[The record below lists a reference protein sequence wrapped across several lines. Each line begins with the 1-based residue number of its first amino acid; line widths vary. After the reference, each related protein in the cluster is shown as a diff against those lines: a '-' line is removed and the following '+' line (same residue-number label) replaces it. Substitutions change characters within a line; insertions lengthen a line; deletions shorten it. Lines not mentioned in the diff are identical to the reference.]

1 MGTIAGGQESALSR
15 LHTDTDR
22 PADLAFSDL
31 DHPVSAATV
40 DLGAFRAEQIAS
52 VLNASP
58 MLLIANAGIAL
69 GFGRLAA
76 YQFAPLLVLLWT
88 FATVVPSLLLLYY
101 WWRNRDRQW
110 KSAPLRAIRQA
121 EGCAVALGL
130 VWAALPALFFDAAND
145 DMRVLVV
152 ALTFAI
158 SGIGSY
164 ALARIPTAAILFS
177 SLVAGSLSITSVKLG
192 GEIGL
197 SFGFFAILYGFVIA
211 GLVLNEHRL
220 TLQHAAA
227 GQEVQRQKDIIS
239 LLLNDFEQGASDWL
253 WETDRDGRL
262 TYFSQRLCDVLHRPA
277 AAIERQS
284 LADAA
289 GVAPGWA
296 GWRGFAEAMA
306 ERRTISDC
314 LLEAVHGGERAW
326 WHVDARPL
334 FGSDGE
340 FIGYRGVGRDVTED
354 RRAKEQLIRAKE
366 AAEAASTSKS
376 QFLSVMSHELRTPLN
391 SIIGFSQLL
400 ASSQADYLSDAARS
414 EYFKTIL
421 ESGSHLK
428 TLIDDI
434 LDATR
439 IERGTITLVEQ
450 EIDAAELVEVAVKM
464 CRDAAEKADV
474 VIVARVVDGIE
485 IKGDITRLK
494 QVLINLIANAAKFS
508 KPGEFADVAMER
520 TAGGGL
526 AVVVRDSGIGI
537 NPDDIKRIF
546 EPFVQADEGMSR
558 RFGGVGLGL
567 SIARKIAQ
575 LHGGDVTIESRAGS
589 GTTASLLLPA
599 ERVAWPE
606 PVRPP
611 AAAATAAV

>member
-1 MGTIAGGQESALSR
+1 MGMIAGGQESALLR
-15 LHTDTDR
+15 LHAGTDR

-31 DHPVSAATV
+31 DQPVSASSV

-52 VLNASP
+52 VVNASP

-69 GFGRLAA
+69 GFERLASDR
-76 YQFAPLLVLLWT
+76 FATLPVHLWT
-88 FATVVPSLLLLYY
+88 FAAVIPSLLLVYY

-121 EGCAVALGL
+121 EGCAVVLGL
-130 VWAALPALFFDAAND
+130 VWAALPALFFDAANH

-177 SLVAGSLSITSVKLG
+177 SLIAGSLSITSVKLG

-197 SFGFFAILYGFVIA
+197 SFGFFVILYGFVIA
-211 GLVLNEHRL
+211 GMVLSSHRQS
-220 TLQHAAA
+220 LQHAAA

-239 LLLNDFEQGASDWL
+239 LLLNDFELGASDWL

-262 TYFSQRLCDVLHRPA
+262 TYFSQRLCDVLRRPA

-289 GVAPGWA
+289 GVAPGWT
-296 GWRGFAEAMA
+296 GWPEFVEAMTK
-306 ERRTISDC
+306 RQTISDC
-314 LLEAVHGGERAW
+314 LLEVVQGGEPIW
-326 WHVDARPL
+326 WHIDARPL

-340 FIGYRGVGRDVTED
+340 FTGYRGVGRDVTED
-354 RRAKEQLIRAKE
+354 RRAEEQLVRAKE
-366 AAEAASTSKS
+366 AAEAASASKS

-400 ASSQADYLSDAARS
+400 ASSQADYLSDAARN

-421 ESGSHLK
+421 DSGNHLK

-464 CRDAAEKADV
+464 CRDMAEKADV
-474 VIVARVVDGIE
+474 TIVARVVDGIE

-494 QVLINLIANAAKFS
+494 QVLINLIANATKFS
-508 KPGEFADVAMER
+508 KPGEFVNVGLER

-526 AVVVRDSGIGI
+526 VIAVRDSGIGI
-537 NPDDIKRIF
+537 KPDDLKRIF
-546 EPFVQADEGMSR
+546 EPFVQADEGMAR

-567 SIARKIAQ
+567 SIARKIAW
-575 LHGGDVTIESRAGS
+575 LHGGDVTIESNVGAGA
-589 GTTASLLLPA
+589 TASLLLPA
-599 ERVAWPE
+599 ERVTWPK
-606 PVRPP
+606 PVRPLNST
-611 AAAATAAV
+611 ATAAA